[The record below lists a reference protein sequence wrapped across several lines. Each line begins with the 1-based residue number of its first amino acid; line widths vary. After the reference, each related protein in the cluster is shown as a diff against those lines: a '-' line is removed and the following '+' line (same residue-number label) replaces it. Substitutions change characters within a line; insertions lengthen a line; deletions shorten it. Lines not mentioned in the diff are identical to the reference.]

1 MVHSDRILMWAL
13 GFAMLVIVLVV
24 TLLFVEV
31 TATPDKIAHLGR

>member
-1 MVHSDRILMWAL
+1 MWAL

-31 TATPDKIAHLGR
+31 PATPDKIAHLRR